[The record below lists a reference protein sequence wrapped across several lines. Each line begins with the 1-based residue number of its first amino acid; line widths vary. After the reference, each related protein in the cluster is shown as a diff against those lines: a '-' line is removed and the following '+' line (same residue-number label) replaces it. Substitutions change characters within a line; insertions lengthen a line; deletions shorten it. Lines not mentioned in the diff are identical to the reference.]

1 MITLKRVRLVNWHFF
16 EDVLI
21 PIGNLCL
28 FAGDNGSGKSTIV
41 DAIQYAM
48 ASDLRKTR
56 FNAAAGERR
65 GGRDLA
71 GYVRCKLG
79 SESTDYLRGDTVAH
93 VMLEFSSPS
102 GDFTAG
108 VCIEAFR
115 DGRTNDLFYLASGL
129 PVDQLQVSSPD
140 GKPLVWRQFQD
151 LIVPLGAVTYESATA
166 FRRDFT
172 GRLGVWRRM
181 SAYNPYLEAFTRS
194 VSFTPLVSVDKF
206 VCDYILEEQI
216 IDLSVMKSNLNSYKQ
231 AEGAAR
237 ATKQRIASLLEVMAT
252 GSECLNFQRIQIQQ
266 DWLKRRIDR
275 DIAAAR
281 SVSQK
286 EKETALCFR
295 LDQLALALTAA
306 KEKKAAL
313 ETDRRESEAALAR
326 DDAHLLY
333 SRMRDR
339 LGELNAKLVD
349 VSGKANRYRLL
360 RSQCALLLESD
371 GDADLETEIVRVEK
385 LRDESSQETE
395 RIKYEI
401 KTVSD
406 NLRERL
412 AELSDLE
419 KGIRH
424 FPESAVR
431 LRDELKKAGIDAW
444 ILADLAEVSRSEWGD
459 AVEGWLNTLRFACI
473 VDPSSFQK
481 ALSVYDG
488 LPRKVAGV
496 PLPNIAKMRDTEV
509 REGSLAKMVVSENPW
524 AKTYLD
530 CVLGDVMTAD
540 IATLKNYSK
549 AVTKDCM
556 SYSRF
561 TASRIKEEVY
571 RDSWLGK
578 AARERRK
585 MTLESEIS
593 SLGEKR
599 TMLATTCQKA
609 AEKTDIYKRVLKSL
623 SEAGFLFPSIAE
635 ELRLAVERDGLDAE
649 IKTIDT
655 SAFRDLEKR
664 IADIKDALVVI
675 DGNLDELNIE
685 RGSRQTELSECLHS
699 IGSCEKQLALREAE
713 LLAFAREYEA
723 MTVECEAYIEERLR
737 AQTPEII
744 EDSWES
750 ARKGIETRRD
760 KALRE
765 FRTQVQSYNN
775 SFNALIPAELDEIPG
790 IRELLSRLES
800 SELPAY
806 LEKIHRA
813 RSDAEREFK
822 EHFIARLNELIEE
835 AHESFKEINETL
847 RTMTFGR
854 DQYRF
859 TLDERADRRGQINIV
874 KKTAEVTSLEDGL
887 FSQLVESSDKE
898 AANALFDSILN
909 ADLDSAELRGI
920 CDYRTYFT
928 YDIKVRDTQ
937 SLDPSTGK
945 PTEYSL
951 AKVLREKSGGE
962 AQTPYYVAIAASFY
976 RFCRDKPESTVRFV
990 LFDEAFDRL
999 DDERIGKVLNFYKQM
1014 GLQTV
1019 LSVPTEKIESIA
1031 PYMDCVNLVIRHGYS
1046 ATVRDYR
1053 VTERKQ

>member
-65 GGRDLA
+65 GGRDLS

-93 VMLEFSSPS
+93 VILEFSTGS

-108 VCIEAFR
+108 VCIEAFT
-115 DGRTNDLFYLASGL
+115 DGRTNDRFYLAPLL
-129 PVDQLQVSSPD
+129 PVDGIRVCSSD

-151 LIVPLGAVTYESATA
+151 SITAAGAVAYESATA

-206 VCDYILEEQI
+206 VCDYILEEQS
-216 IDLSVMKSNLNSYKQ
+216 IDLTVMKSNLNSYKQ
-231 AEGAAR
+231 AEAAAR
-237 ATKQRIASLLEVMAT
+237 ATKQRISSLQEVMAT
-252 GSECLNFQRIQIQQ
+252 GSECINFQRIQIQQ

-275 DIAAAR
+275 DIARANFAA
-281 SVSQK
+281 QK
-286 EKETALCFR
+286 EKEEILRSR
-295 LDQLALALTAA
+295 LDELTSILTQS
-306 KEKKAAL
+306 KDRKSVL

-333 SRMRDR
+333 SRMRER
-339 LGELNAKLVD
+339 LGELGVRLAE
-349 VSGKANRYRLL
+349 VSARSGRYQML
-360 RSQCALLLESD
+360 RAQCATLLESES
-371 GDADLETEIVRVEK
+371 DADLETEISRVEK
-385 LRDESSQETE
+385 LREESAQEAE

-401 KTVSD
+401 RTVSD
-406 NLRERL
+406 DLRERL

-419 KGIRH
+419 KGIRR
-424 FPESAVR
+424 FPESAIR
-431 LRDELKKAGIDAW
+431 LRDELNKAGIDAW
-444 ILADLAEVSRSEWGD
+444 ILADLAEVSHSEWAD

-473 VDPSSFQK
+473 VDPASFQK
-481 ALSVYDG
+481 ALSIYDG
-488 LPRKVAGV
+488 LPRSVAGI
-496 PLPNIAKMRDTEV
+496 PLPNIARMRDAEV

-524 AKTYLD
+524 AKSYLD

-585 MTLESEIS
+585 ATLENEIAA
-593 SLGEKR
+593 LREKR
-599 TMLATTCQKA
+599 TALENACRLA
-609 AEKTDIYKRVLKSL
+609 AEKTEIFRRALKSL
-623 SEAGFLFPSIAE
+623 SEAGFLFPSMAE
-635 ELRLAVERDGLDAE
+635 ERRLTAERDELDAE

-655 SAFRDLEKR
+655 SAFKDLEKR
-664 IADIKDALVVI
+664 IAGIKDALAVI
-675 DGNLDELNIE
+675 EENLDALNTE
-685 RGSRQTELSECLHS
+685 RGARQTELGECLRA
-699 IGSCEKQLALREAE
+699 IDACEKRLALREAE
-713 LLAFAREYEA
+713 LLEFEREHEA
-723 MTVECEAYIEERLR
+723 MAAECESYIDERLR

-744 EDSWES
+744 EGSWES
-750 ARKGIETRRD
+750 ARKGIETRRE

-765 FRTQVQSYNN
+765 FRSMVQAYNN

-790 IRELLSRLES
+790 IRELLGRLES
-800 SELPAY
+800 SELPEY

-813 RSDAEREFK
+813 RADAEREFK

-859 TLDERADRRGQINIV
+859 TLEERADRRGQISIV
-874 KKTAEVTSLEDGL
+874 KKTAEVTSFEDGL
-887 FSQLVESSDKE
+887 FSQLTDNADRD
-898 AANALFDSILN
+898 AANALFDGILN
-909 ADLDSAELRGI
+909 ADLDSAELRSV

-937 SLDPSTGK
+937 SLDPSTLK
-945 PTEYSL
+945 PNEYSL

-976 RFCRDKPESTVRFV
+976 RFCRDKPESTIRFV

-1014 GLQTV
+1014 GLQV
-1019 LSVPTEKIESIA
+1019 VISVPTEKIESIA
-1031 PYMDCVNLVIRHGYS
+1031 PYMDCVNLVIRHGYT

-1053 VTERKQ
+1053 VAEPKR